1 MTIPL
6 DSLYQYILNIVKTMC
21 SDSVIIYRFWP
32 HGSKNINNFTPLLP
46 FDNWAEQQIALT
58 LSCYDQEPLQ
68 YDLYKNSIGERN
80 QSNSNDDDWVAL
92 CKSLNC
98 ASLLKNFNFYPG
110 IFEKTLLLHS
120 EKRSHNLKKYQ
131 LDGDNIPVY
140 YWSHAVIS
148 LDWFRY
154 AQHESF
160 KKDSKK
166 TFLIYNRAWSGTREY
181 RLKFAE
187 LIIMLNLHDH
197 CQTSIS
203 AIEPE
208 LGIHYSQHKFQNPEW
223 QTSETLEKYF
233 PINTAQSNYSA
244 SFNSDDYNSTDIE
257 IVLET
262 LFDDDRLHLTEKSL
276 RPIACAQPFILTGTR
291 GSLEYLRGYGFKTFD
306 TIWDESYD
314 LIEDPEQR
322 LICIT
327 NLMKQITTWRPNDRL
342 QKLKQAQIIAD
353 YNRRHFF
360 SQEFFKLVADE
371 LTSNLKLAVDELYS
385 TNNYHTWIDQWNQ
398 RLLHQSIIDYLNT
411 NQNSCLPNATQVNFV
426 KKIVLSRLNNPDKSQ
441 DNCC

>member
-6 DSLYQYILNIVKTMC
+6 DRLYQYVLNIVKTMC
-21 SDSVIIYRFWP
+21 SDHVIIYRFWP
-32 HGSKNINNFTPLLP
+32 HGSKNINDLTLLLP
-46 FDNWAEQQIALT
+46 VANWTEDQLS
-58 LSCYDQEPLQ
+58 LSVSCYDQEPLQ
-68 YDLYKNSIGERN
+68 YDFYKNSIEEKN
-80 QSNSNDDDWVAL
+80 QSNSDDNALVAL
-92 CKSLNC
+92 CRSLGC
-98 ASLLKNFNFYPG
+98 TTPLKNLNFYPG

-120 EKRSHNLKKYQ
+120 EKRSHDLKKYQ

-154 AQHESF
+154 AQHETF
-160 KKDSKK
+160 HKNSKK
-166 TFLIYNRAWSGTREY
+166 TFLIYNRAWSGSREY

-187 LIIMLNLHDH
+187 LIIKLNLQNYCH
-197 CQTSIS
+197 TSIS

-208 LGIHYSQHKFQNPEW
+208 LGIHYSQHKFTNSVWRPI
-223 QTSETLEKYF
+223 ETLENYF
-233 PINTAQSNYSA
+233 PINTAESHYSA
-244 SFNSDDYNSTDIE
+244 DFDSDDYNSTDIE

-276 RPIACAQPFILTGTR
+276 RPIACSQPFILAGTH
-291 GSLEYLRGYGFKTFD
+291 GSLEYLRSYGFKTFD
-306 TIWDESYD
+306 AIWDESYN

-327 NLMKQITTWRPNDRL
+327 DLMKQITTWQPDDRL
-342 QKLKQAQIIAD
+342 HKLKQAQIIAD

-360 SQEFFKLVADE
+360 SQEFFKLVTNE
-371 LTSNLKLAVDELYS
+371 LTSNLKLAIDELYS
-385 TNNYHTWIDQWNQ
+385 TNNYHTWIDRWNQ
-398 RLLHQSIIDYLNT
+398 RLLHQPIIDYLNT
-411 NQNSCLPNATQVNFV
+411 NQNPYCPDKTQVDFV
-426 KKIVLSRLNNPDKSQ
+426 KKIIQNRLSNLNKSQ